1 MRISFELVTALQY
14 ELRAAQRQLASFKS
28 GQKYVTMKKE
38 HEEERCR
45 LERQIRLLQEEL
57 HRLRLEQL
65 YARQQW
71 FESTD
76 DMQAEYEKKIRVLQ
90 AENAR
95 LYERSFKAEAQRDDA
110 YDKITEMRRENYQ
123 LATEL
128 EEEKGK
134 NQKLIAQIN
143 KDFEN
148 SSLPSSAQTIRKK
161 KIPNN
166 REESG
171 RKPGAQPGHPGH
183 SRKKQIPNQTVLLQP
198 SQEILDDPDFRKTS
212 KTITKQLVNVQVCL
226 NVIEYKADVYRSA
239 KTGELYHAEFP
250 AGVVDDVNYGSSVRA
265 FLFMLNHDCCVSI
278 DKCRDFLKNLTD
290 GKLDISKG
298 MISKLS
304 KEFSEKSKSLRK
316 SAVSEMFLS
325 PVMHTDCTNARVN
338 GQSAYVFICAAP
350 DGPALYYARETK
362 GHAGV
367 AGTLVEDYQGIL
379 IHDHERTFYRY
390 GSAHQEC
397 LAHVLR
403 YLKGSMENEP
413 ERTWN
418 QDMHSLLQEMIHY
431 VNGLEP
437 GEERDSEKVLGYE
450 TRYDQI
456 LETARNEYTD
466 VPCSDYYRDGF
477 NLAARMKD
485 YRDAHLLFLHDS
497 RVPTTNNLAE
507 RLLRFI
513 KRKQNQ
519 AVTFRSN
526 ESLGFLCDSMS
537 VLFLMRQE
545 DDGNLYDKVSA
556 VFG

>member
-1 MRISFELVTALQY
+1 MRISFERVTTLQY
-14 ELRAAQRQLASFKS
+14 ELKAAQRQLASFKS
-28 GQKYVTMKKE
+28 GQKFVTMKKE
-38 HEEERCR
+38 HEQECRR
-45 LERQIRLLQEEL
+45 LERQIKFLQEEL

-76 DMQAEYEKKIRVLQ
+76 DMQAEYERQIRILQ
-90 AENAR
+90 AENVR
-95 LYERSFKAEAQRDDA
+95 LYERSIKAEAQRDAA
-110 YDKITEMRRENYQ
+110 YDKITEMRRETYQ
-123 LATEL
+123 LAAEL

-134 NQKLIAQIN
+134 NQKLIAQIS

-148 SSLPSSAQTIRKK
+148 SSLPSSAQSIRKK

-166 REESG
+166 REATG
-171 RKPGAQPGHPGH
+171 RKPGGQPGHPGH
-183 SRKKQIPNQTVLLQP
+183 GRKKQTPTRIVLLQP
-198 SQEILDDPDFRKTS
+198 SQEILNDPDFRKTNR
-212 KTITKQLVNVQVCL
+212 TLTKQLVNVEVCL
-226 NVIEYKADVYRSA
+226 NVMEYQADTYRNSR
-239 KTGELYHAEFP
+239 TGELYHAQFP
-250 AGVVDDVNYGSSVRA
+250 DGVVDEVNYGSSVRA
-265 FLFMLNHDCCVSI
+265 FLFLLNNDCCVSI
-278 DKCRDFLKNLTD
+278 DKCRDFLKNLTG

-304 KEFSEKSKSLRK
+304 QEFAEKSEPLRK
-316 SAVSEMFLS
+316 CAASELFLY

-338 GQSAYVFICAAP
+338 GQNAYVFVCAAP
-350 DGPALYYARETK
+350 DGPALYYAREVK

-379 IHDHERTFYRY
+379 IHDHEKTFYRY
-390 GSAHQEC
+390 GTAHQEC

-418 QDMHSLLQEMIHY
+418 KDMRSLLQEMIHY
-431 VNGLEP
+431 VNGLES
-437 GEERDSEKVLGYE
+437 GAGRDPEKLLEYE

-456 LETARNEYTD
+456 LERALAEYAD

-477 NLAARMKD
+477 NLATRLKG
-485 YRDAHLLFLHDS
+485 YRDSHLLFLHDS
-497 RVPTTNNLAE
+497 RIPATNNLAE
-507 RLLRFI
+507 RLLRNI

-519 AVTFRSN
+519 AVSLRSN
-526 ESLGFLCDSMS
+526 KSLEFLCDSMS

-545 DDGNLYDKVSA
+545 DGNLYEKVSA
-556 VFG
+556 VF

>member
-1 MRISFELVTALQY
+1 MRISFERVTTLQY
-14 ELRAAQRQLASFKS
+14 ELKAAQRQLAAFKS
-28 GQKYVTMKKE
+28 GQKFVTMKKE
-38 HEEERCR
+38 HEQERRR
-45 LERQIRLLQEEL
+45 LEGQIRFLREEL

-76 DMQAEYEKKIRVLQ
+76 DMQVEYERQIRTLQ
-90 AENAR
+90 AENMR
-95 LYERSFKAEAQRDDA
+95 LYERGIKAEAQRDAA
-110 YDKITEMRRENYQ
+110 YDKITEMRREKYQ
-123 LATEL
+123 LAAEL

-134 NQKLIAQIN
+134 NQKLIAQLS

-166 REESG
+166 REATG
-171 RKPGAQPGHPGH
+171 RKPGGQPGHPGH
-183 SRKKQIPNQTVLLQP
+183 SRKKQTPTGIVLLQP
-198 SQEILDDPDFRKTS
+198 SQEILDDPDFRKTN
-212 KTITKQLVNVQVCL
+212 KTITKQLVNIQVCL
-226 NVIEYKADVYRSA
+226 NVIEYKADVYRNS
-239 KTGELYHAEFP
+239 KTGETCHAQFP
-250 AGVVDDVNYGSSVRA
+250 VGVIDDVNYGSSVRA
-265 FLFMLNHDCCVSI
+265 FLFLLNNDCCVSM
-278 DKCRDFLKNLTD
+278 DKCRDFLKNLTG

-304 KEFSEKSKSLRK
+304 KEFAEKSEPQRK
-316 SAVSEMFLS
+316 SAVSELFLY

-338 GQSAYVFICAAP
+338 GQNAYVYVCAAP
-350 DGPALYYARETK
+350 DGPALYYAREVK
-362 GHAGV
+362 GHAGI
-367 AGTLVEDYQGIL
+367 AGTLIEDYQGIL
-379 IHDHERTFYRY
+379 IHDHEKTFYRY
-390 GSAHQEC
+390 GTAHQEC

-418 QDMHSLLQEMIHY
+418 KDMHTLLQEMLHY
-431 VNGLEP
+431 VNGLESGAGREP
-437 GEERDSEKVLGYE
+437 EKLLEYE
-450 TRYDQI
+450 TRYAQI
-456 LETARNEYTD
+456 LERALDEYAE

-477 NLAARMKD
+477 NLATRLKE

-497 RVPTTNNLAE
+497 RVPATNNLAE

-519 AVTFRSN
+519 AVSLRSIK
-526 ESLGFLCDSMS
+526 SLGFLCDSMS
-537 VLFLMRQE
+537 MLFMMRQE
-545 DDGNLYDKVSA
+545 DGNLYDKVSA

>member
-1 MRISFELVTALQY
+1 MRISFERVTTLQY
-14 ELRAAQRQLASFKS
+14 ELKAAQRQLASFKS
-28 GQKYVTMKKE
+28 GQKFVTMKKE
-38 HEEERCR
+38 HEQEYRR
-45 LERQIRLLQEEL
+45 LERQIKSLQEEL

-76 DMQAEYEKKIRVLQ
+76 DMQAEYERQIRTLQ

-95 LYERSFKAEAQRDDA
+95 LYERSIKAEAQRDAA
-110 YDKITEMRRENYQ
+110 YDKITEMRRETYQ
-123 LATEL
+123 LAAEL

-134 NQKLIAQIN
+134 NQKLIAQIS

-148 SSLPSSAQTIRKK
+148 SSLPSSAQSIRKK

-166 REESG
+166 REATG
-171 RKPGAQPGHPGH
+171 RKPGGQPGHPGH
-183 SRKKQIPNQTVLLQP
+183 GRKKQTPTRIVLLQP
-198 SQEILDDPDFRKTS
+198 SQEILNDPDFRKTNR
-212 KTITKQLVNVQVCL
+212 TLTKQLVNVEVCL
-226 NVIEYKADVYRSA
+226 NVMEYQADTYRNSR
-239 KTGELYHAEFP
+239 TGELYHAQFP
-250 AGVVDDVNYGSSVRA
+250 DGVVDEVNYGSSVRA
-265 FLFMLNHDCCVSI
+265 FLFLLNNDCCVSI
-278 DKCRDFLKNLTD
+278 DKCRDFLKNLTG

-304 KEFSEKSKSLRK
+304 QEFAEKSEPLRK
-316 SAVSEMFLS
+316 SAASELFLY

-338 GQSAYVFICAAP
+338 GQNAYVFVCAAP
-350 DGPALYYARETK
+350 DGPALYYAREVK

-367 AGTLVEDYQGIL
+367 AGTLIEDYQGIL
-379 IHDHERTFYRY
+379 IHDHEKTFYRY
-390 GSAHQEC
+390 GTAHQEC

-418 QDMHSLLQEMIHY
+418 KDMRSLLQEMIHY
-431 VNGLEP
+431 VNGLES
-437 GEERDSEKVLGYE
+437 GAGRDPEKLLEYE

-456 LETARNEYTD
+456 LERALAEYAD

-477 NLAARMKD
+477 NLATRLKG
-485 YRDAHLLFLHDS
+485 YRDSHLLFLHDS
-497 RVPTTNNLAE
+497 RIPATNNLAE
-507 RLLRFI
+507 RLLRNI

-519 AVTFRSN
+519 AVSLRSN
-526 ESLGFLCDSMS
+526 KSLEFLCDNMS

-545 DDGNLYDKVSA
+545 DGNLYDKVSA
-556 VFG
+556 VF

>member
-14 ELRAAQRQLASFKS
+14 DLKAAQRQLASFKS

-38 HEEERCR
+38 HETELRR
-45 LERQIRLLQEEL
+45 LERQIKSLQEEL

-65 YARQQW
+65 HAREQW
-71 FESTD
+71 FKSTD
-76 DMQAEYEKKIRVLQ
+76 DMQAEYERQIRILQ

-95 LYERSFKAEAQRDDA
+95 LYERSIKAEAQRDAA
-110 YDKITEMRRENYQ
+110 YDKITEMRREKYQ
-123 LATEL
+123 LAAEL
-128 EEEKGK
+128 EEEKGR

-148 SSLPSSAQTIRKK
+148 SSLPSSAQTIRRK

-166 REESG
+166 REATD
-171 RKPGAQPGHPGH
+171 RRPGGQPGHPGH
-183 SRKKQIPNQTVLLQP
+183 SRKKQTPTQTVLLQP

-212 KTITKQLVNVQVCL
+212 RTITKQMVNVQVRL
-226 NVIEYKADVYRSA
+226 NVIEYKADVYRNS
-239 KTGELYHAEFP
+239 KTGETCHAAFP
-250 AGVVDDVNYGSSVRA
+250 DGVVDDVNYGASVRA
-265 FLFMLNHDCCVSI
+265 FLFLLNHDCCVSI
-278 DKCRDFLKNLTD
+278 DKCRDFLKNLTG

-304 KEFSEKSKSLRK
+304 KEFAEKSEPLRK
-316 SAVSEMFLS
+316 SAVSEMFLH
-325 PVMHTDCTNARVN
+325 PTMHADCTNARVN
-338 GQSAYVFICAAP
+338 GQSAYVFICAVP
-350 DGPALYYARETK
+350 DGPALYYARKVK

-367 AGTLVEDYQGIL
+367 AGTPIEDYQGIL
-379 IHDHERTFYRY
+379 VHDHEKTFYRY

-418 QDMHSLLQEMIHY
+418 KDMHSLLQEMIHY
-431 VNGLEP
+431 VNGLES
-437 GEERDSEKVLGYE
+437 GGERDPAKVLEYE
-450 TRYDQI
+450 TRYDQL
-456 LETARNEYTD
+456 LETALNEYAD
-466 VPCSDYYRDGF
+466 IPCSDYYRDGF
-477 NLAARMKD
+477 NLATRMKE

-507 RLLRFI
+507 RLLRYI

-519 AVTFRSN
+519 AVSFRSN
-526 ESLGFLCDSMS
+526 ESLEFLCDSVS

-545 DDGNLYDKVSA
+545 DGNLYDKVSA

>member
-1 MRISFELVTALQY
+1 MRISFERVTTLQY
-14 ELRAAQRQLASFKS
+14 ELKAAQRQLASFKS
-28 GQKYVTMKKE
+28 GQKFVTMKKE
-38 HEEERCR
+38 HEQECRR
-45 LERQIRLLQEEL
+45 LERQIKSLQEEL

-76 DMQAEYEKKIRVLQ
+76 DMQAEYERQIRTLQ

-95 LYERSFKAEAQRDDA
+95 LYERSIKAEAQRDAA
-110 YDKITEMRRENYQ
+110 YDKITEMRRETYQ
-123 LATEL
+123 LAVEL

-134 NQKLIAQIN
+134 NQKLIAQIS

-148 SSLPSSAQTIRKK
+148 SSLPSSAQSIRKK

-166 REESG
+166 REATG
-171 RKPGAQPGHPGH
+171 RKPGGQPGHPGH
-183 SRKKQIPNQTVLLQP
+183 GRKKQTPTRIVLLQP
-198 SQEILDDPDFRKTS
+198 SQEILNDPDFRKTNR
-212 KTITKQLVNVQVCL
+212 TLTKQLVNVEVCL
-226 NVIEYKADVYRSA
+226 NVMEYQADTYRNSR
-239 KTGELYHAEFP
+239 TGELYHAQFP
-250 AGVVDDVNYGSSVRA
+250 DGVVDEVNYGSSVRA
-265 FLFMLNHDCCVSI
+265 FLFLLNNDCCVSI
-278 DKCRDFLKNLTD
+278 DKCRDFLKNLTG

-304 KEFSEKSKSLRK
+304 QEFAEKSEPLRK
-316 SAVSEMFLS
+316 SAASELFLY

-338 GQSAYVFICAAP
+338 GQNAYVFVCAAP
-350 DGPALYYARETK
+350 DGPALYYAREVK

-367 AGTLVEDYQGIL
+367 AGTLIEDYQGIL
-379 IHDHERTFYRY
+379 IHDHEKTFYRY
-390 GSAHQEC
+390 GTAHQEC

-418 QDMHSLLQEMIHY
+418 KDMRSLLQEMIHY
-431 VNGLEP
+431 VNGLES
-437 GEERDSEKVLGYE
+437 GAGRDPEKLLEYE

-456 LETARNEYTD
+456 LERALAEYAD

-477 NLAARMKD
+477 NLATRLKG
-485 YRDAHLLFLHDS
+485 YRDSHLLFLHDS
-497 RVPTTNNLAE
+497 RIPATNNLAE
-507 RLLRFI
+507 RLLRNI

-519 AVTFRSN
+519 AVSLRSN
-526 ESLGFLCDSMS
+526 KSLEFLCDSMS

-545 DDGNLYDKVSA
+545 DGNLYDKVSA
-556 VFG
+556 VF

>member
-1 MRISFELVTALQY
+1 MRISFERVTTLQY
-14 ELRAAQRQLASFKS
+14 ELKAAQRQLASFKS
-28 GQKYVTMKKE
+28 GQKFVTMKKE
-38 HEEERCR
+38 HEQEYRR
-45 LERQIRLLQEEL
+45 LERQIKSLQEEL

-76 DMQAEYEKKIRVLQ
+76 DMQAEYERQIRTLQ

-95 LYERSFKAEAQRDDA
+95 LYERSIKAEAQRDAA
-110 YDKITEMRRENYQ
+110 YDKITEMRRETYQ
-123 LATEL
+123 LAAEL

-134 NQKLIAQIN
+134 NQKLIAQIS

-148 SSLPSSAQTIRKK
+148 SSLPSSAQSIRKK

-166 REESG
+166 REATG
-171 RKPGAQPGHPGH
+171 RKPGGQPGHPGH
-183 SRKKQIPNQTVLLQP
+183 GRKKQTPTRIVLLQP
-198 SQEILDDPDFRKTS
+198 SQEILDDPDFRKTN
-212 KTITKQLVNVQVCL
+212 KTLTKQLVNVEVCL
-226 NVIEYKADVYRSA
+226 NVIEYQADTYRNSR
-239 KTGELYHAEFP
+239 TGELYHAQFP
-250 AGVVDDVNYGSSVRA
+250 DGVVDEVNYGSSVRA
-265 FLFMLNHDCCVSI
+265 FLFLLNNDCCVSI
-278 DKCRDFLKNLTD
+278 DKCRDFLKNLTG

-304 KEFSEKSKSLRK
+304 QEFAEKSEPLRK
-316 SAVSEMFLS
+316 SAASELFLY

-338 GQSAYVFICAAP
+338 GQNAYVFVCAAP
-350 DGPALYYARETK
+350 DGPALYYAREVK

-367 AGTLVEDYQGIL
+367 AGTLIEDYQGIL
-379 IHDHERTFYRY
+379 IHDHEKTFYRY
-390 GSAHQEC
+390 GTAHQEC

-418 QDMHSLLQEMIHY
+418 KDMRSLLQEMIHY
-431 VNGLEP
+431 VNGLES
-437 GEERDSEKVLGYE
+437 GAGRDPEKLLEYE

-456 LETARNEYTD
+456 LEKALAEYAD

-477 NLAARMKD
+477 NLATRLKG
-485 YRDAHLLFLHDS
+485 YRDSHLLFLHDS
-497 RVPTTNNLAE
+497 RIPATNNLAE
-507 RLLRFI
+507 RLLRNI

-519 AVTFRSN
+519 AVSLRSN
-526 ESLGFLCDSMS
+526 KSLEFLCDSMS

-545 DDGNLYDKVSA
+545 DGNLYDKVSA
-556 VFG
+556 VF

>member
-1 MRISFELVTALQY
+1 MRISFERVTTLQY
-14 ELRAAQRQLASFKS
+14 ELKAAQRQLASFQS
-28 GQKYVTMKKE
+28 GQKFVTMKKE
-38 HEEERCR
+38 HEKECRR
-45 LERQIRLLQEEL
+45 LERQIKSLQEEL

-76 DMQAEYEKKIRVLQ
+76 DMQAEYERQIRTLQ

-95 LYERSFKAEAQRDDA
+95 LYERSIKAEAQRDAA
-110 YDKITEMRRENYQ
+110 YDKITEMRRETYQ
-123 LATEL
+123 LAAEL

-134 NQKLIAQIN
+134 NQKLIAQIS

-148 SSLPSSAQTIRKK
+148 SSLPSSARSIRKK

-166 REESG
+166 REATG
-171 RKPGAQPGHPGH
+171 RKPGGQPGHPGH
-183 SRKKQIPNQTVLLQP
+183 GRKKQTPTRIVLLQP
-198 SQEILDDPDFRKTS
+198 SQEILDDPDFRKTN
-212 KTITKQLVNVQVCL
+212 KTLTKQLVNVEVCL
-226 NVIEYKADVYRSA
+226 NVIEYQADTYRNSR
-239 KTGELYHAEFP
+239 TGELYHAQFP
-250 AGVVDDVNYGSSVRA
+250 DGVVDEVNYGSSVKA
-265 FLFMLNHDCCVSI
+265 FLFLLNNDCCVSI
-278 DKCRDFLKNLTD
+278 DKCRDFLKNLTG

-304 KEFSEKSKSLRK
+304 QEFAEKSEPLRK
-316 SAVSEMFLS
+316 SAASELFLY

-338 GQSAYVFICAAP
+338 GQNAYVFVCAAP
-350 DGPALYYARETK
+350 DGPALYYAREVK

-367 AGTLVEDYQGIL
+367 TGTLIEDYQGIL
-379 IHDHERTFYRY
+379 IHDHEKTFYRY
-390 GSAHQEC
+390 GTAHQEC

-418 QDMHSLLQEMIHY
+418 KDMHALLQEMIHY
-431 VNGLEP
+431 VNGLES
-437 GEERDSEKVLGYE
+437 GAGRDPEKLPEYE

-456 LETARNEYTD
+456 LEKALAEYAD

-477 NLAARMKD
+477 NLATRLKG
-485 YRDAHLLFLHDS
+485 YRDSHLLFLHDS
-497 RVPTTNNLAE
+497 RVPATNNLAE
-507 RLLRFI
+507 RLLRNI

-519 AVTFRSN
+519 AVSLRSN
-526 ESLGFLCDSMS
+526 KSLEFLCDSMS

-545 DDGNLYDKVSA
+545 DGNLYEKVSA
-556 VFG
+556 VF

>member
-1 MRISFELVTALQY
+1 MRISFERVTTLQY
-14 ELRAAQRQLASFKS
+14 ELKAAQRQLASFQS
-28 GQKYVTMKKE
+28 GQKFVTMKKE
-38 HEEERCR
+38 HEKECRR
-45 LERQIRLLQEEL
+45 LERQIKSLQEEL

-76 DMQAEYEKKIRVLQ
+76 DMQAGYERQIRTFQ

-95 LYERSFKAEAQRDDA
+95 LYERSIKAEAQRDAA
-110 YDKITEMRRENYQ
+110 YDKITEMRRETYQ
-123 LATEL
+123 LAAEL

-134 NQKLIAQIN
+134 NQKLIAQIS

-148 SSLPSSAQTIRKK
+148 SSLPSSARSIRKK

-166 REESG
+166 REATG
-171 RKPGAQPGHPGH
+171 RKPGGQPGHPGH
-183 SRKKQIPNQTVLLQP
+183 GRKKQTPTRIVLLQP
-198 SQEILDDPDFRKTS
+198 SQEILDDPDFRKTN
-212 KTITKQLVNVQVCL
+212 KTLTKQLVNVEVCL
-226 NVIEYKADVYRSA
+226 NVIEYQADTYRNSR
-239 KTGELYHAEFP
+239 TGELYHAQFP
-250 AGVVDDVNYGSSVRA
+250 DGVVDEVNYGSSVKA
-265 FLFMLNHDCCVSI
+265 FLFLLNNDCCVSI
-278 DKCRDFLKNLTD
+278 DKCRDFLKNLTG

-304 KEFSEKSKSLRK
+304 QEFAEKSEPLRK
-316 SAVSEMFLS
+316 SAASELFLY

-338 GQSAYVFICAAP
+338 GQNAYVFVCAAP
-350 DGPALYYARETK
+350 DGPALYYAREVK

-367 AGTLVEDYQGIL
+367 TGTLIEDYQGIL
-379 IHDHERTFYRY
+379 IHDHEKTFYRY
-390 GSAHQEC
+390 GTAHQEC

-418 QDMHSLLQEMIHY
+418 KDMHSLLQEMIHY
-431 VNGLEP
+431 VNGLES
-437 GEERDSEKVLGYE
+437 GAARDLEKLLEYE

-456 LETARNEYTD
+456 LERALAEYAD

-477 NLAARMKD
+477 NLATRLKG
-485 YRDAHLLFLHDS
+485 YRDSHLLFLHDS
-497 RVPTTNNLAE
+497 RVPATNNLAE
-507 RLLRFI
+507 RLLRNI

-519 AVTFRSN
+519 AVSLRSN
-526 ESLGFLCDSMS
+526 KSLEFLCDSMS

-545 DDGNLYDKVSA
+545 DGNLYEKVSA
-556 VFG
+556 VF

>member
-14 ELRAAQRQLASFKS
+14 ELRAAQRQLASFQS
-28 GQKYVTMKKE
+28 GQTFVTMKKE
-38 HEEERCR
+38 HEQERRR
-45 LERQIRLLQEEL
+45 LERKIKSLQEEL

-65 YARQQW
+65 NARQQW

-76 DMQAEYEKKIRVLQ
+76 DMQAEYERQIRTLQ

-95 LYERSFKAEAQRDDA
+95 LYERSIKAEAQRDAA
-110 YDKITEMRRENYQ
+110 YDKITEMRREKYQ
-123 LATEL
+123 LAAEL
-128 EEEKGK
+128 EEEKGR
-134 NQKLIAQIN
+134 NQKLIAQIS

-166 REESG
+166 RDYTG
-171 RKPGAQPGHPGH
+171 RKPGGQPGHPGH
-183 SRKKQIPNQTVLLQP
+183 GRKKQTPTRTVLLQP
-198 SQEILDDPDFRKTS
+198 SPEILDDPDFRKTN
-212 KTITKQLVNVQVCL
+212 KTITKQLVNVEVCL
-226 NVIEYKADVYRSA
+226 NVIEYKADVYRNSR
-239 KTGELYHAEFP
+239 TGETCHAQFP
-250 AGVVDDVNYGSSVRA
+250 VGVVDDVNYGSSVRA
-265 FLFMLNHDCCVSI
+265 FLFLLNNDCCVSI
-278 DKCRDFLKNLTD
+278 DKSRDFLKNLTG
-290 GKLDISKG
+290 GKLDVSKG

-304 KEFSEKSKSLRK
+304 QEFAEKSESLRK
-316 SAVSEMFLS
+316 SAASELFLY

-338 GQSAYVFICAAP
+338 GRSAYVFICAAP
-350 DGPALYYARETK
+350 EGPALYYAREVK

-367 AGTLVEDYQGIL
+367 AETLIEDYQGIL
-379 IHDHERTFYRY
+379 IHDHEKTFYRY
-390 GSAHQEC
+390 GTAHQEC

-403 YLKGSMENEP
+403 YLKGSMENEQ

-418 QDMHSLLQEMIHY
+418 KDMHALLQEMIHY
-431 VNGLEP
+431 VNELEP
-437 GEERDSEKVLGYE
+437 GAGRDPEKILEYE

-456 LETARNEYTD
+456 LETALAEYAD

-477 NLAARMKD
+477 NLATRMKE
-485 YRDAHLLFLHDS
+485 YRAAHLLFLHDS

-507 RLLRFI
+507 RLLRII

-519 AVTFRSN
+519 AVSLRSIK
-526 ESLGFLCDSMS
+526 SLECLCDSMS

-545 DDGNLYDKVSA
+545 DGNLYDKVSV